1 MSEVKKSPKNIQFV
15 KIKEVKTAIRLLAEA
30 ALMNDE
36 YLKKEDLP
44 GIIKESINLESEE
57 ARRVAEWL
65 AYTFCIDMDCCHI
78 RLDKKED
85 D

>member
-1 MSEVKKSPKNIQFV
+1 MSEVKKSPKRQEFV
-15 KIKEVKTAIRLLAEA
+15 KIKWIKTAIRLLAEA
-30 ALMNDE
+30 ALMNDD

-44 GIIKESINLESEE
+44 EVIRESINLESEE
-57 ARRVAEWL
+57 ARRVAQWL

-85 D
+85 E